1 MYKGKVENG
10 PSYSSYAIMTT
21 NQLIRI
27 IYNHIESANMYKE
40 MFYEINNKN
49 EYLQIEYEF
58 KLFEYER
65 KIDNLERT
73 IFLLKNEINSYKQEK
88 KNKISTQEVKT
99 YIIKDDNTGL
109 YKIGKSIN
117 PRIREK
123 TLQSEKPNIKIIKVF
138 NKNIEKK
145 LHNEYKDFR
154 IRGEWFNLSPIQVKY
169 ICTKY

>member
-1 MYKGKVENG
+1 
-10 PSYSSYAIMTT
+10 
-21 NQLIRI
+21 
-27 IYNHIESANMYKE
+27 
-40 MFYEINNKN
+40 
-49 EYLQIEYEF
+49 
-58 KLFEYER
+58 
-65 KIDNLERT
+65 LERT